1 MIPGIDYELFGLTLI
16 EAVQRVSEK
25 QVGLQQQMLEVVTLA
40 EEQLNIAGDTY
51 VAWHLSEIVNRVLA
65 ILYPKFFDWHQW
77 TTNADERNDHLRSRG
92 KSELA
97 PAILIHRVLYGISS
111 FDSNDKIKT
120 AATRLLKHCPDT
132 GPKPDRPF
140 QDDIVWY

>member
-51 VAWHLSEIVNRVLA
+51 VAWHLSEIANRVLA

-97 PAILIHRVLYGISS
+97 PAIHRVLYGILS